1 MFGIVVNNNE
11 ATASRNSQS
20 RSGPQHVNRR
30 GENQSQRQ
38 RQQQPPRSQRTE
50 GSLGTGLVLHDDD
63 VGGSLSSSTSA
74 ESFAARSATN
84 PSASGAFPALAP
96 PSAKI
101 EKVAWVK
108 SSKPSPVFA
117 PAGPAIRGGGLS
129 GVRPV
134 AESGIAQRN
143 MRLQLAL
150 GLNSGS
156 GAAAASA
163 DSSANGAA
171 QQQQAEQFA
180 TVWPTELRKWAQ
192 NERGEVI
199 KLERKVAELLADPRG
214 TSTTIKAMVR
224 KSLAVMTLRYFSCA
238 YLPDICMMDL
248 CQTSFV
254 CRLMCPR
261 IRCFILA
268 RPPQPRAMRRLTYMW
283 AEFYAINGR
292 SDDDG
297 RIG

>member
-1 MFGIVVNNNE
+1 MNSYLRGFVCAHARLTIFVYPTTALENAALADRATGASGQSSNQARAGVLQREAQGLLLSMFGIVVNNDNNNGG
-11 ATASRNSQS
+11 SSSSQT
-20 RSGPQHVNRR
+20 RSGPQRVNR
-30 GENQSQRQ
+30 
-38 RQQQPPRSQRTE
+38 QQQRTE

-63 VGGSLSSSTSA
+63 VGGSLSSSSSSTS
-74 ESFAARSATN
+74 ESFAARSAAN

-117 PAGPAIRGGGLS
+117 PSGPASARGGGL
-129 GVRPV
+129 GGNNRQV

-150 GLNSGS
+150 GLNSGG
-156 GAAAASA
+156 GAAAAAAAAVAA
-163 DSSANGAA
+163 DSSVIGA
-171 QQQQAEQFA
+171 QQQQQSAEQFA

-224 KSLAVMTLRYFSCA
+224 G
-238 YLPDICMMDL
+238 
-248 CQTSFV
+248 
-254 CRLMCPR
+254 
-261 IRCFILA
+261 
-268 RPPQPRAMRRLTYMW
+268 RAPKG
-283 AEFYAINGR
+283 I
-292 SDDDG
+292 S
-297 RIG
+297 